1 MKKIT
6 ALMLAAAV
14 LLIGSLSCGQDETGE
29 IRVGVVV
36 PLRGPLSSNG
46 LQMKNGMELAL
57 GEINGSPL
65 LGGKEIRFIVENSEG
80 TPDGAERAYGK
91 LIERDGVVAVLGPF
105 TSSATER
112 IIPIAQRNKV
122 VAFSP
127 TSAARG
133 LSARSDFLFRTSLT
147 VDPLVRTGVG
157 VTAER
162 LRYDNVATIVNESD
176 KFSSSNHEKVKEE
189 LGKHGVRVVSEQTYS
204 RTGAAGLPDLTAQLT
219 DMINA
224 VPQPEALFISSLAPG
239 RRGVMVQARRLG
251 MDIPF
256 LVTLVTSDDISEA
269 NAAYPGAAE
278 GAITFTTW
286 IAAVD
291 TPENRGFL
299 RNYRER
305 YDSEP
310 DAFAALSYASVYI
323 LANAIADA
331 PSTDSQAIRDALADI
346 RLNTVLGQFYFDR
359 NGDAVYEPIVGI
371 VKNGQFE
378 VFGP

>member
-1 MKKIT
+1 MF
-6 ALMLAAAV
+6 AAAV
-14 LLIGSLSCGQDETGE
+14 LLLGSFSCGQDETSE

-36 PLRGPLSSNG
+36 PLTGPLSSNG

-57 GEINGSPL
+57 GEINGSSL
-65 LGGKEIRFIVENSEG
+65 LGGKEIRFMVEDSEG
-80 TPDGAERAYGK
+80 TPDGAAKAYAK
-91 LIERDGVVAVLGPF
+91 LIEQDGAVAVLGPF

-112 IIPIAQRNKV
+112 IIPIAQRNGV

-147 VDPLVRTGVG
+147 VDPLVRAGVR
-157 VTAER
+157 VTRDR
-162 LRYDNVATIVNESD
+162 LGYDNVAMIVNVNEEV
-176 KFSSSNHEKVKEE
+176 FSRSNHEKVKEE
-189 LGKHGVRVVSEQTYS
+189 LGKHGVKVVSEQTYS
-204 RTGAAGLPDLTAQLT
+204 RTGELPDLTGQLT
-219 DMINA
+219 EINNA
-224 VPQPEALFISSLAPG
+224 VPAPEALFISALAPG

-256 LVTLVTSDDISEA
+256 LVTLFTSDDISEA

-291 TPENRGFL
+291 TPENRRFL
-299 RNYRER
+299 RNYRGK

-310 DAFAALSYASVYI
+310 DAFAASSYASVYI

-331 PSTDSQAIRDALADI
+331 SSTDSQAIRDAMADI
-346 RLNTVLGQFYFDR
+346 RTETLFGEFYFDR
-359 NGDAVYEPIVGI
+359 NGDAVYEPVIGV
-371 VKNGQFE
+371 VKDGRFE

>member
-6 ALMLAAAV
+6 AFMFAAAV
-14 LLIGSLSCGQDETGE
+14 LLLGSFSCGQDETSE

-36 PLRGPLSSNG
+36 PLTGPLSSNG

-57 GEINGSPL
+57 GEINGSSL
-65 LGGKEIRFIVENSEG
+65 LGGKEIRFMVEDSEG
-80 TPDGAERAYGK
+80 TPDGAAKAYAK
-91 LIERDGVVAVLGPF
+91 LIEQDGAVAVLGPF

-112 IIPIAQRNKV
+112 IIPIAQRNGV

-147 VDPLVRTGVG
+147 VDPLVRAGVR
-157 VTAER
+157 VTRDR
-162 LRYDNVATIVNESD
+162 LGYDNVAMIVNVNEEV
-176 KFSSSNHEKVKEE
+176 FSRSNHEKVKEE
-189 LGKHGVRVVSEQTYS
+189 LGKHGVKVVSEQTYS
-204 RTGAAGLPDLTAQLT
+204 RTGELPDLTGQLT
-219 DMINA
+219 EINNA
-224 VPQPEALFISSLAPG
+224 VPAPEALFISALAPG

-256 LVTLVTSDDISEA
+256 LVTLFTSDDISEA

-299 RNYRER
+299 RNYRGK

-310 DAFAALSYASVYI
+310 DAFAASSYASVYI

-331 PSTDSQAIRDALADI
+331 SSTDSQAIRDAMADI
-346 RLNTVLGQFYFDR
+346 RTETLFGEFYFDR
-359 NGDAVYEPIVGI
+359 NGDAVYEPVIGV
-371 VKNGQFE
+371 VKDGRFE

>member
-6 ALMLAAAV
+6 AFMFAAV
-14 LLIGSLSCGQDETGE
+14 ILLLGSFSCGQDETSE

-36 PLRGPLSSNG
+36 PLTGPLSSNG

-57 GEINGSPL
+57 GEINGSSL
-65 LGGKEIRFIVENSEG
+65 LGGKEIRFMVEDSEG
-80 TPDGAERAYGK
+80 TPDGAAKAYAK
-91 LIERDGVVAVLGPF
+91 LIEQDGAVAVLGPF

-112 IIPIAQRNKV
+112 IIPIAQRNGV

-127 TSAARG
+127 TSAASG

-147 VDPLVRTGVG
+147 VDPLVRAGVR
-157 VTAER
+157 VTRDR
-162 LRYDNVATIVNESD
+162 LGYGNVAMIVNVNEEV
-176 KFSSSNHEKVKEE
+176 FSRSNHEKVKEE
-189 LGKHGVRVVSEQTYS
+189 LGKHGVRIVSEQTYS
-204 RTGAAGLPDLTAQLT
+204 RTGELPDLTEQLT
-219 DMINA
+219 EIKNA
-224 VPQPEALFISSLAPG
+224 VPAPEALFISALAPG

-256 LVTLVTSDDISEA
+256 LVTLFTSDDISEA

-299 RNYRER
+299 SNYRGK

-310 DAFAALSYASVYI
+310 DAFAASSYASVYI

-331 PSTDSQAIRDALADI
+331 SSTDSQAIRDAMADI
-346 RLNTVLGQFYFDR
+346 RTETLFGEFYFDR
-359 NGDAVYEPIVGI
+359 NGDAVYEPVIGV
-371 VKNGQFE
+371 VKDGRFE